1 MSFYFIEKVLEND
14 QLLIHMDGWS
24 DAKMTYTVKMSDPD
38 IHPVGYT
45 GQVLK
50 EEKLQKPYSKKNL
63 NKITVSLQFL

>member
-1 MSFYFIEKVLEND
+1 
-14 QLLIHMDGWS
+14 MDGWS

-45 GQVLK
+45 GQIFK
-50 EEKLQKPYSKKNL
+50 EEKLQKPYSNKTL